1 MASPAAVGVIICK
14 CAVANFILDLSSEFD
29 ISTIEFMKKED
40 VYFCFVF
47 DDLDFSFLRFNL
59 VKRHISCE
67 CIEAEGVDLLHLYN

>member
-1 MASPAAVGVIICK
+1 MSSPAPVGVIICK
-14 CAVANFILDLSSEFD
+14 SAVANFILDFSSEFD

-67 CIEAEGVDLLHLYN
+67 CIEAEGALLFYL